1 MMRMFAMVARMGGL
15 GMSARVMLGMRIF
28 GQQVQRSSPRPT
40 IVDVGGLELSV
51 RPRLSGAVPLLH
63 GPYPGF
69 VFVRLCGI
77 SADCHPVDHGMA
89 HNAISFD
96 TLSGTFG

>member
-1 MMRMFAMVARMGGL
+1 MLAVVARMGGL
-15 GMSARVMLGMRIF
+15 GMSARVMLGMRMF

-40 IVDVGGLELSV
+40 IVDVGGLELSM
-51 RPRLSGAVPLLH
+51 RARLVSGTVPLLH

-77 SADCHPVDHGMA
+77 SADCHPVDHELA
-89 HNAISFD
+89 HIAR
-96 TLSGTFG
+96 